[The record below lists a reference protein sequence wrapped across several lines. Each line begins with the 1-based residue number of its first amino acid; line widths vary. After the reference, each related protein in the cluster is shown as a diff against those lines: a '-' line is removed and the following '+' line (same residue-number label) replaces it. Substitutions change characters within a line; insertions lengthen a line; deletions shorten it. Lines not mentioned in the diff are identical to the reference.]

1 MMLSNLD
8 AQKKMHHHL
17 PDLSDWLLILQMHV
31 EIWEKYST
39 YQQQEHKSNTEISIG
54 YEQLLC
60 DFSKVV

>member
-17 PDLSDWLLILQMHV
+17 PYLSDWLLILQMHV

-39 YQQQEHKSNTEISIG
+39 YQ
-54 YEQLLC
+54 
-60 DFSKVV
+60 